1 MGSREEEHQEDVVYS
16 NMRELGAMPTSAL
29 DLA

>member
-16 NMRELGAMPTSAL
+16 NMRELDATPTSSL